1 MHLVALQLDIHWENR
16 SANHANVRKLVNRAA
31 VPAGSL
37 LVLPEMFDVGF
48 SMNTAATDPGAPSA
62 SEAFLQA
69 LAIEK
74 KLAVL
79 AGVVARAGNGRLA
92 NEAVA
97 FGPDGSELARYRK
110 CRPYS
115 LAGEH
120 QHYCAGTG
128 HAIFEWDGCRIA
140 PFICY
145 DLRFPELFRPAAAG
159 ADMMIVI
166 ASWPEPRI
174 EHWLRLLQ
182 ARAIENLAW
191 VLGVNR
197 TGRDPALNYV
207 GRSCLFDP
215 HGKEVFQADS
225 RQQILAAGIDPGEA
239 RRWRAEFPVLRDMR
253 RI

>member
-1 MHLVALQLDIHWENR
+1 M
-16 SANHANVRKLVNRAA
+16 VNRGE

-48 SMNTAATDPGAPSA
+48 SMNTAATDPGDPSA
-62 SEAFLQA
+62 SEAFLQT
-69 LAIEK
+69 LAVEK
-74 KLAVL
+74 KVAVL

-97 FGPDGSELARYRK
+97 FRPDGSELVRYRK

-128 HAIFEWDGCRIA
+128 HATFEWEGCRIA

-145 DLRFPELFRPAAAG
+145 DLRFPELFRPAAAE

-174 EHWLRLLQ
+174 EHWVRLLQ

-197 TGRDPALNYV
+197 TGRDPASNYV

-215 HGKEVFQADS
+215 QGNPIFEADARPQA
-225 RQQILAAGIDPGEA
+225 LAAEIDPGET
-239 RRWRAEFPVLRDMR
+239 RRWREKFPVLGDMK
-253 RI
+253 

>member
-1 MHLVALQLDIHWENR
+1 MNIVAVQTDIQWENR
-16 SANHANVRKLVNRAA
+16 KANHANVREMIVRAEI
-31 VPAGSL
+31 PAGSL
-37 LVLPEMFDVGF
+37 IVLPEMFDVGF
-48 SMNTAATDPGAPSA
+48 SMNTAATDPGDPSV
-62 SEAFLQA
+62 SETFVRE
-69 LAIEK
+69 LAIERK
-74 KLAVL
+74 CAVL
-79 AGVVARAGNGRLA
+79 AGVVARAGGGQLA
-92 NEAVA
+92 NEAVV

-115 LAGEH
+115 LAGED

-128 HAIFEWDGCRIA
+128 QITFEWDGCRIA

-145 DLRFPELFRPAAAG
+145 DLRFPELFRPAALH
-159 ADMMIVI
+159 ADLMIVI

-174 EHWLRLLQ
+174 EHWFRLLQ

-215 HGKEVFQADS
+215 QGKPIFEADP
-225 RQQILAAGIDPGEA
+225 RPQVLAAEIDPLEP
-239 RRWRAEFPVLRDMR
+239 RRWRDKFPVLRDMR
-253 RI
+253 